1 MSSEHGKAPLAH
13 RDFIAVGAASLGG
26 LAACHAAAAA
36 AATPSVSR
44 AHDLRSAVNDL
55 VCDVF
60 GTVVAGLEIWPPS
73 SVSSAEFRS
82 KKLS

>member
-13 RDFIAVGAASLGG
+13 RDFIAVGAASLGC
-26 LAACHAAAAA
+26 LAVCHAAAAA

-60 GTVVAGLEIWPPS
+60 GTVVAGVEISPPS
-73 SVSSAEFRS
+73 SAFTAEFRS
-82 KKLS
+82 EKLS

>member
-26 LAACHAAAAA
+26 LAACHAA
-36 AATPSVSR
+36 TPSVSR
-44 AHDLRSAVNDL
+44 AHDLGSAVNDL

-60 GTVVAGLEIWPPS
+60 GIVAGVEISPPS
-73 SVSSAEFRS
+73 WASSAEFRS
-82 KKLS
+82 EKLS

>member
-44 AHDLRSAVNDL
+44 AHDLGSAVNDL

-60 GTVVAGLEIWPPS
+60 GIVAGVEISPPS
-73 SVSSAEFRS
+73 WASSAEFRS
-82 KKLS
+82 EKLS